1 MQVEAILRSMGGNG
15 LYAGYESMAMCI
27 RLVLEDSRRLLALQ
41 KQVYSV
47 VAQNQGTTIA
57 CLKRRLD
64 IFLDVL
70 WKNGTSHQWRQLGL
84 FSDQK
89 PSVGEFIEAVVW
101 YIQITAEEQ
110 AQEQLRRKFL

>member
-27 RLVLEDSRRLLALQ
+27 RLVLEDSRKLLALQ
-41 KQVYSV
+41 KEVYSK
-47 VAQNQGTTIA
+47 VAKNQGTTVS

-70 WKNGTSHQWRQLGL
+70 WKNSTPAHWKRLGIV
-84 FSDQK
+84 SEDR

-101 YIQITAEEQ
+101 YIQSTAEEQ
-110 AQEQLRRKFL
+110 AQEQERRKIS